1 VRMAVIVVG
10 VDGSEGAQ
18 AALAWAA
25 AEARLR
31 GARLRAV
38 HAWHLPAAAYGSGG
52 FVPPIGMTW
61 EDDLA
66 DAAKGGLEK
75 ALGEAAGIL
84 NGIEVEHRI
93 GEGSAAVVLTEAAE
107 DADLLVI
114 GSRGLG
120 GFKEL
125 LLGSVGHQCAQ
136 RSPCPVVIVR
146 GRIAHS

>member
-1 VRMAVIVVG
+1 MAVIVVG
-10 VDGSEGAQ
+10 VDGSESAQ